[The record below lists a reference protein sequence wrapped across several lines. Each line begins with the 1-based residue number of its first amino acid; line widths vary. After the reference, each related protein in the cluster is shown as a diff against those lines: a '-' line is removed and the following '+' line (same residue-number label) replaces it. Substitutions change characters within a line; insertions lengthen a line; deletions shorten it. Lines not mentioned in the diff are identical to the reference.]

1 MFANFKVSYNLS
13 VIFKSVIQVYISTT
27 STSVSSAYM
36 SRTSFHKRLLLV
48 QPCASKT
55 SKVSLLREQFSLL
68 FFILFFKNM

>member
-13 VIFKSVIQVYISTT
+13 VLFKSVIYISTT

>member
-13 VIFKSVIQVYISTT
+13 VLFKSVIYISTT

-48 QPCASKT
+48 QPCASKA